1 MKKQVILMAVIIAIF
16 LLGGLVGGRILLAS
30 SEVAPHEPV
39 HGKGQIITFVK
50 DAVVPTGSQGA
61 TNIRSQM
68 IPLAT
73 YKNLSFMVAYS
84 PGAHEWPFDINW
96 TDEGYIPGLEIG
108 FVFIDG
114 SEEITESWL
123 NLPVGFWGI
132 PVEAPGAQIAVP
144 APYGR
149 VEISNTTGQD
159 LTITVNAYA
168 TQ

>member
-1 MKKQVILMAVIIAIF
+1 MKRQTALIAAIIATF
-16 LLGGLVGGRILLAS
+16 LLGGLAGGGILSAS
-30 SEVAPHEPV
+30 SPPKEPV
-39 HGKGQIITFVK
+39 QGKGQIITFVE

-96 TDEGYIPGLEIG
+96 TNEGYIPGLEIG

-114 SEEITESWL
+114 SEETTESWL
-123 NLPVGFWGI
+123 SLPVGFWGI
-132 PVEAPGAQIAVP
+132 PVGHPGAQIAVP

-149 VEISNTTGQD
+149 VEITNTTGQD
-159 LTITVNAYA
+159 LTITIKAYA